1 MASIQTYPCGLQTAH
16 VQYHTALLTSSSGW
30 TSSAFTDHTAAMGYK
45 QHMYSTILPCL
56 PAAQDG
62 YRPPSQTTPLLCSG
76 ASFPSAARREE
87 ANVHIVGKW
96 CIGCHEPQCG
106 YTHTQ
111 AHRANIVSTSS
122 LPSPLPPFPPLPHT
136 STLFLFPSLSIYLAR
151 CHSTQFLEGITQL
164 PCLLD
169 HLVARLCP
177 LLSILQFHASNAG
190 PGVSGMSGV
199 NGVRGVE

>member
-1 MASIQTYPCGLQTAH
+1 MASIQTYTCGLQTAH

-30 TSSAFTDHTAAMGYK
+30 ISSAFTDHTAAMFWSIIPFCSQERRSQYA
-45 QHMYSTILPCL
+45 HCWEVVHRLP
-56 PAAQDG
+56 
-62 YRPPSQTTPLLCSG
+62 R
-76 ASFPSAARREE
+76 
-87 ANVHIVGKW
+87 
-96 CIGCHEPQCG
+96 PQCG

-111 AHRANIVSTSS
+111 AHCANIVSTSS
-122 LPSPLPPFPPLPHT
+122 LPSSLPPFPLLPHT

-199 NGVRGVE
+199 NGVRGVSGVSGRATNAFEWR

>member
-1 MASIQTYPCGLQTAH
+1 MASIQTYTCGLQTAH

-87 ANVHIVGKW
+87 ANMHIVGKW
-96 CIGCHEPQCG
+96 CIGCHDLSVD
-106 YTHTQ
+106 TRIHK
-111 AHRANIVSTSS
+111 HIVQT
-122 LPSPLPPFPPLPHT
+122 LCPHPPFPPLSLP
-136 STLFLFPSLSIYLAR
+136 SPFSLTLPPYSYSLLFPSTL
-151 CHSTQFLEGITQL
+151 
-164 PCLLD
+164 
-169 HLVARLCP
+169 
-177 LLSILQFHASNAG
+177 
-190 PGVSGMSGV
+190 
-199 NGVRGVE
+199 RGVTVHSSWKVSLSCLASWTTWSRACVLCLVFCNFMRLMQAQG